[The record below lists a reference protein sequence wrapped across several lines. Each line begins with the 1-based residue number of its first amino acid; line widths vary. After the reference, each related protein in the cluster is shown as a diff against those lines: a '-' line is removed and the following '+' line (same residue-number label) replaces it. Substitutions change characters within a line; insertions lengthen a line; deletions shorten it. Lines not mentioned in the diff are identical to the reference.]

1 MLEYSWFERLPLRSQ
16 TETLARDGIVLAQ
29 RRVNNWTV
37 TLYDLNNTYVE
48 VWAGQE
54 AQVISTFRKAVS
66 AMAVLEPYME
76 NMEAVDWIS
85 EDE

>member
-1 MLEYSWFERLPLRSQ
+1 MLEYSWFERMPLRSQ

-29 RRVNNWTV
+29 RQVNNWTV
-37 TLYDLNNTYVE
+37 TLYHLNNAYVE

-54 AQVISTFRKAVS
+54 AQVISTFRKTAS
-66 AMAVLEPYME
+66 AMAVLKPYMDE
-76 NMEAVDWIS
+76 MKAVEWIG